1 MEANEKKWIA
11 YLRVSTD
18 DKGQTTEQ
26 QLEAIKRAA
35 EREGA
40 AIINFES
47 IAEYTDKKSG
57 KLPPEERE
65 GLRKAMKLCRKTGAH
80 IVCAKHDRLA
90 RAYSV
95 AELLANDNSVI
106 FHFLNAPDAALY
118 DPTLRMVYF
127 GFDAEGYRRAL
138 SVATKAKMQL
148 LAEALQRANAFYA
161 EGKSIE
167 EIIAL
172 EPMAAD
178 TIKRGHYPVGAWR
191 LGTPTAPVNEAQ
203 RSAGC
208 KRAANTNEH
217 SLAAKEDLAEWL
229 KSNPR
234 NYSAAAKFL
243 NSIGRSTPRGGDF
256 TAQAVKNLMAR
267 FGI

>member
-18 DKGQTTEQ
+18 DKGQTTDQ
-26 QLEAIKRAA
+26 QLLAIKQAA
-35 EREGA
+35 EKEGA
-40 AIINFES
+40 VIINLGS
-47 IAEYTDKKSG
+47 IAEFSDEKSG
-57 KLPPEERE
+57 KLMPEDRP
-65 GLRKAMKLCRKTGAH
+65 GLRKAIKLSRKEGAV
-80 IVCAKHDRLA
+80 IVCAKHDRLT
-90 RAYSV
+90 RSYSV
-95 AELLANDNSVI
+95 AEFLANDNSVR

-138 SVATKAKMQL
+138 SVATKAKMPL
-148 LAEALQRANAFYA
+148 VAEALQRANALHA
-161 EGKSIE
+161 AGRSIE

-191 LGTPTAPVNEAQ
+191 LGTPTTPTNEAQ

-208 KRAANTNEH
+208 KRAANTNKY

-267 FGI
+267 FGL